1 MGLNLCGRLDNLS
14 TDYLALTGMLIRNC
28 LGGIYVATGLVPGDE
43 ALAAAGHEPKQ
54 PQACHHEPSVGG
66 GRHCADRHQ

>member
-1 MGLNLCGRLDNLS
+1 
-14 TDYLALTGMLIRNC
+14 MLIRNC

-66 GRHCADRHQ
+66 VGTALTDTNNKPPLLFQP